1 MTAPRLSR
9 AAKKAAP
16 ALRFTW
22 RTLGYGLLFSAVLSL
37 VCLAMLRF
45 WAGPFLFQCS
55 IPGLRP
61 PEMAYLLMG
70 YPSIRPFR
78 AAELYHD
85 GTVGAIGVVRVAEP
99 PAERLG
105 VGPRTTDTALEIL
118 VSSGVPEDSLIVL
131 TEGNGAT
138 STQDE
143 AVAIARHIRQGG
155 FRSVT
160 LITSGYHMRRS
171 RWILNRRLEGTEVD
185 IVPAC
190 VAHPTFEADD
200 WWRTEDGLVPVFG
213 ELVKLVYYHVA
224 YR

>member
-1 MTAPRLSR
+1 MTLPRLSK
-9 AAKKAAP
+9 AAKKAMP
-16 ALRFTW
+16 ALRFTG
-22 RTLGYGLLFSAVLSL
+22 RTVGYGLLFSAVLSL
-37 VCLAMLRF
+37 VCLGMLRF

-70 YPSIRPFR
+70 HPSIRPFW
-78 AAELYHD
+78 AAELYKD
-85 GTVGAIGVVRVAEP
+85 GTVGAIGVVRVSEL
-99 PAERLG
+99 PADRLG
-105 VGPRTTDTALEIL
+105 VMPQTTDAALEVL
-118 VSSGVPEDSLIVL
+118 FSSGLPEDSLVLL

-160 LITSGYHMRRS
+160 LITSGHHMRRS
-171 RWILNRRLEGTEVD
+171 RWILNRRLEGTDVD

-190 VAHPTFEADD
+190 AIHPTFGASD
-200 WWRTEDGLVPVFG
+200 WWRSEDGLVAMFG
-213 ELVKLVYYHVA
+213 ELVKLVYYGIV